1 MSVRHENISDSED
14 WYFVDTESSTRDMR
28 NIFNSNIEWCEMTHV
43 SCRVCHILHAPW
55 FIRIDFNKVP
65 PSQTIS
71 YPKQNSIN
79 ARGEVLQTSVL
90 GLRRI
95 ISKEDVRLHDHRMTI
110 KCVASIYESY
120 YKHVEITATLKPRR
134 KHKRRRNEKMVIN
147 QEEGSHQ
154 EGEITS

>member
-1 MSVRHENISDSED
+1 MKIFLIPRTDIVLIQNPPLETWEIFLIRTLNDVRWH
-14 WYFVDTESSTRDMR
+14 T
-28 NIFNSNIEWCEMTHV
+28 
-43 SCRVCHILHAPW
+43 CRVCHILHAPW

-110 KCVASIYESY
+110 KCVASIYEIY